1 MITKGPK
8 MLKRAEDV
16 SDAEA
21 DAAMYRA
28 ALSTAIAELDRID
41 AARLADPMGVTSW
54 TRARRA
60 YLCKAVDALRVLVN
74 GAQR

>member
-1 MITKGPK
+1 
-8 MLKRAEDV
+8 MLRAEDV
-16 SDAEA
+16 TDAEA

-28 ALSTAIAELDRID
+28 ALSTAIAELARID
-41 AARLADPMGVTSW
+41 GAREADPAAVTSW
-54 TRARRA
+54 ARARRA

>member
-1 MITKGPK
+1 
-8 MLKRAEDV
+8 MLRRAEDIT
-16 SDAEA
+16 DAEA

-28 ALSTAIAELDRID
+28 ALSTATAELARID
-41 AARLADPMGVTSW
+41 DARKADPAGVTSW
-54 TRARRA
+54 ARARRA